1 MKKALLILSLI
12 YFIYCKTLCSDEAD
26 VKEASECFA
35 READYENTSC
45 CFVDAT
51 MTMMGETQ
59 TGVGCYSFKPGISND
74 EVGNKMAEEIKKIL
88 PEGSEV
94 TVKVNSYKCPS
105 SNSGSFL
112 KIGFLFLVLF
122 LF

>member
-12 YFIYCKTLCSDEAD
+12 YFISCKTLCSDEAD

-35 READYENTSC
+35 RDADYENTSC

-51 MTMMGETQ
+51 MTIMGETFSDS
-59 TGVGCYSFKPGISND
+59 GCYSFKPGISND
-74 EVGNKMAEEIKKIL
+74 EIANKMVEEIKKMS
-88 PEGSEV
+88 PEEIEV

>member
-1 MKKALLILSLI
+1 
-12 YFIYCKTLCSDEAD
+12 
-26 VKEASECFA
+26 
-35 READYENTSC
+35 
-45 CFVDAT
+45 